1 VDSYESQ
8 LLPPLQLQVQE
19 SESYFLGPR
28 QQQPALEQ
36 KQVARKLLKTPQSRL
51 GQPTTLYLKLE
62 VQQYC
67 FVLKLAY
74 LLTLQFVRMKGAQ
87 LHSILLPKICSAP
100 ATAQSLTHLMAQR

>member
-1 VDSYESQ
+1 
-8 LLPPLQLQVQE
+8 LPPLQLQVQE

-28 QQQPALEQ
+28 QQLLALEQ

-62 VQQYC
+62 VQQ
-67 FVLKLAY
+67 FSFAPKLAY
-74 LLTLQFVRMKGAQ
+74 LLTQRSAPIKGAP